1 MMRGCFA
8 GIDRALLT
16 SRVAP
21 MMHRA
26 THRPPSGGGAPC
38 PVDLPVE
45 DEAAGSKVLRELLE
59 ALREPQNPSGTF
71 RNLSKVFRNPW
82 KVLRAVS
89 GSFPEPSGRLRTPSG
104 RVPNSSGSF
113 QKLSGRFQTREK
125 SYPTRGK

>member
-1 MMRGCFA
+1 
-8 GIDRALLT
+8 
-16 SRVAP
+16 

-89 GSFPEPSGRLRTPSG
+89 GSFPEPSGRFRNLSGCFQRPSGRLRTPSG